1 MFGSRHLYVFHHPQD
16 LAKNPAKEKLEAEKP
31 TYDSAQQEIAAN
43 SGFAAFEKGT
53 DKSKG

>member
-1 MFGSRHLYVFHHPQD
+1 MFGSRHLYVFHHPKD
-16 LAKNPAKEKLEAEKP
+16 LAKNPSKEKADAEKP